1 MSRRGRRQRSNH
13 DVQAGSVENRA
24 SHDGR
29 RRAGRHAGRLWFVAV
44 GRVPVDWPDFREPR
58 LATAPSEPAQCPDLT
73 GPYRIQGEFRTGERD
88 ASLDDLGRF
97 LAWTLYLPGMGG
109 GDSRAWNPAP
119 GASVTFASD
128 AQAWRALLRD
138 GRGGKLEGR
147 LPGAASPAGDL
158 VDPARQQIMLVSGC
172 AQGRLWISAR
182 EDWRQHESQ
191 GVRHV
196 AMLRPEGGGLLLT
209 VRRGPT
215 ASACCYPGTATTAA
229 CRNTGSRRPD
239 PDERGRG
246 GARRLRGPPAVFHFL
261 RCAHDRK
268 TTDLLRRAV
277 PVVRAGRDLVL
288 APALRHPRASC
299 AARSR
304 ARTSIS
310 MANLPSTTPPS
321 TAPGWKRP
329 DAAMST
335 RSTPWA

>member
-1 MSRRGRRQRSNH
+1 MMSRREASRIARRMT
-13 DVQAGSVENRA
+13 AGVALAVTLAACGSSRL
-24 SHDGR
+24 DG
-29 RRAGRHAGRLWFVAV
+29 
-44 GRVPVDWPDFREPR
+44 VPVDWPGFREPR

-158 VDPARQQIMLVSGC
+158 VDPARQQIMLASGC

-191 GVRHV
+191 GVRRHV

-209 VRRGPT
+209 VRRESDSIGMLLPWY
-215 ASACCYPGTATTAA
+215 S
-229 CRNTGSRRPD
+229 NDSR
-239 PDERGRG
+239 
-246 GARRLRGPPAVFHFL
+246 VSQYWF
-261 RCAHDRK
+261 
-268 TTDLLRRAV
+268 
-277 PVVRAGRDLVL
+277 
-288 APALRHPRASC
+288 APAGPR
-299 AARSR
+299 
-304 ARTSIS
+304 
-310 MANLPSTTPPS
+310 
-321 TAPGWKRP
+321 
-329 DAAMST
+329 
-335 RSTPWA
+335 

>member
-1 MSRRGRRQRSNH
+1 MMSRREASRIARRMT
-13 DVQAGSVENRA
+13 AGVALAVTLAACGSSRL
-24 SHDGR
+24 DG
-29 RRAGRHAGRLWFVAV
+29 
-44 GRVPVDWPDFREPR
+44 VPVDWPDFREPR

-191 GVRHV
+191 ACA
-196 AMLRPEGGGLLLT
+196 AMWRCYG
-209 VRRGPT
+209 RK
-215 ASACCYPGTATTAA
+215 AAACC
-229 CRNTGSRRPD
+229 
-239 PDERGRG
+239 
-246 GARRLRGPPAVFHFL
+246 
-261 RCAHDRK
+261 
-268 TTDLLRRAV
+268 
-277 PVVRAGRDLVL
+277 
-288 APALRHPRASC
+288 
-299 AARSR
+299 
-304 ARTSIS
+304 
-310 MANLPSTTPPS
+310 
-321 TAPGWKRP
+321 
-329 DAAMST
+329 
-335 RSTPWA
+335 